1 MPSRKIIPLGKSSLV
16 VSMPKE
22 WLRQNNLSKG
32 DTVDVTIQKNQTIL
46 IRPEYSK
53 ELREGKI
60 TLYIDEDEPEDS
72 ITRIIIGCYLNGYD
86 LITLISK
93 KRFSSKQQEAIR
105 NIVKSLYLRI
115 IEATSNKVIIQ
126 TLMDESKASVLS
138 GIERM
143 NLITGAMCDD
153 VLNSMRYWD
162 VDLARSV
169 INLEDDVD
177 QFLFYLLRLIRSSLI
192 DPPLASKLEL
202 ELVDCLDWQTLVYQI
217 EDVADH
223 TTSIAQSI
231 IRLVDM
237 KIEIP
242 KTIWTAIM
250 KAAEIAFE
258 SYKQSVEFF
267 LSKTVDHS
275 NKLIDN
281 QIEIHNIMDEITPL
295 PLLGI
300 DDRKTFFQLFTIRD
314 DIGRISE
321 HAAVIA
327 ELTIDRAYKPG
338 EYNE

>member
-1 MPSRKIIPLGKSSLV
+1 
-16 VSMPKE
+16 
-22 WLRQNNLSKG
+22 
-32 DTVDVTIQKNQTIL
+32 
-46 IRPEYSK
+46 
-53 ELREGKI
+53 
-60 TLYIDEDEPEDS
+60 
-72 ITRIIIGCYLNGYD
+72 
-86 LITLISK
+86 
-93 KRFSSKQQEAIR
+93 
-105 NIVKSLYLRI
+105 
-115 IEATSNKVIIQ
+115 
-126 TLMDESKASVLS
+126 
-138 GIERM
+138 
-143 NLITGAMCDD
+143 
-153 VLNSMRYWD
+153 MRYWD

-192 DPPLASKLEL
+192 DPPLASQLDL

-242 KTIWTAIM
+242 KTIWTAMM

-258 SYKQSVEFF
+258 SYKQAVEYF

-281 QIEIHNIMDEITPL
+281 QKEIHNIMDEITPL

-300 DDRKTFFQLFTIRD
+300 DDRETFFQLFTIRD

-338 EYNE
+338 EYKE